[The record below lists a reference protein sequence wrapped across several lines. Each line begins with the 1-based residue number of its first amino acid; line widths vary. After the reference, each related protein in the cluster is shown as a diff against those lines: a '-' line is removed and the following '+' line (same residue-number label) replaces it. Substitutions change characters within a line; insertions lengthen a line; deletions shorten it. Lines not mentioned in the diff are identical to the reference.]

1 MNATQRHWQREM
13 NALLNAQDEAEDK
26 GLKLGKKHYARVK
39 FVAACIAANAD

>member
-1 MNATQRHWQREM
+1 MNATQRHWQREL
-13 NALLNAQDEAEDK
+13 NTLLHAQNEAEDK